1 MRANTKSTMRN
12 EEMYSYQ
19 EVKNGKQ
26 VSSFRF
32 KEKHNLIL
40 KLHTLNLTYP
50 SGSVA
55 SLTLFVVPANSTR
68 IFVVDCSA
76 SPKGPT
82 PRDEP
87 DREREESRKR
97 REQYTCYR
105 ALSFEMSTAVS
116 KKSVSFFSHFFF
128 IAKKCSFVILFPLC
142 KKELI
147 SFAC

>member
-82 PRDEP
+82 PRDEA

-105 ALSFEMSTAVS
+105 AYPSTTLKNHTSLLLLSWEQLR
-116 KKSVSFFSHFFF
+116 
-128 IAKKCSFVILFPLC
+128 LFT
-142 KKELI
+142 KETY
-147 SFAC
+147 A